1 MILLRRAKSRFIPLR
16 HGSEL
21 KVMTDPQTCRLIAL
35 AENPYFPVG
44 TLFELAGFTLPDRGD
59 GENQGIDPAIIVEC
73 HPFAENVPP
82 GQCPVQI
89 TSFSAGDQS
98 QVGLDQTIHW
108 QKLEMPIAPSAIS
121 SINVVDRARDFEA
134 DHYEAPSCEKDQH
147 YRLHIGHLRP
157 GVYAA
162 IFELEDGQTV
172 RLTFIK
178 HFPNSFAKR
187 SEPIETVREIVTLA
201 AETDQAKAAQNDE
214 THLGFSAEVIN
225 AALELATEWGEN
237 FGKPIDERILAKY
250 PDLTPDEIVNL
261 TKISREAEYFIYS
274 LAERELAG
282 EISEADIPQLAVN
295 EHPWLNSHN
304 TARLTGIGMF
314 YARK

>member
-1 MILLRRAKSRFIPLR
+1 
-16 HGSEL
+16 
-21 KVMTDPQTCRLIAL
+21 MTDNSTYRLIAL
-35 AENPYFPVG
+35 RENPYFPAG
-44 TLFELAGFTLPDRGD
+44 TLFEFAGYTLPDRGD
-59 GENQGIDPAIIVEC
+59 GVSIELDPAILLNC

-89 TSFSAGDQS
+89 TSFSAGEPGD
-98 QVGLDQTIHW
+98 VRLDQTIHW
-108 QKLEMPIAPSAIS
+108 QKLEVPIAPSAIS
-121 SINVVDRARDFEA
+121 SIDVLDRARDFEA
-134 DHYEAPSCEKDQH
+134 DHYEAPPGDEDLQ

-157 GVYAA
+157 GFYAA
-162 IFELEDGQTV
+162 IFELADGETA

-178 HFPNSFAKR
+178 HFPESFAKR
-187 SEPIETVREIVTLA
+187 CVPIEPKTEKVMLPERSRLV
-201 AETDQAKAAQNDE
+201 ETPKDE
-214 THLGFSAEVIN
+214 TYFGFSAQLLN
-225 AALELATEWGEN
+225 AALELTTEWGEN

-250 PDLTPDEIVNL
+250 PQLTPDEIAAL

-282 EISEADIPQLAVN
+282 EISETEIPQLAVK
-295 EHPWLNSHN
+295 EHRWLNAQN

>member
-1 MILLRRAKSRFIPLR
+1 
-16 HGSEL
+16 
-21 KVMTDPQTCRLIAL
+21 MTDPPTCRLIAL

-44 TLFELAGFTLPDRGD
+44 TLFELAGGTLPDRGD
-59 GENQGIDPAIIVEC
+59 GESIEIDAANIVEC

-89 TSFSAGDQS
+89 TSFSAGDPS
-98 QVGLDQTIHW
+98 QVHLDQTIHW
-108 QKLEMPIAPSAIS
+108 QKLEVPIALSTIS
-121 SINVVDRARDFEA
+121 SIDVLDRARDFEA
-134 DHYEAPSCEKDQH
+134 DHYEAASDDEDQH

-157 GVYAA
+157 GFYAA
-162 IFELEDGQTV
+162 MFSLADGETV

-187 SEPIETVREIVTLA
+187 SEPIEMVSEIVTLA
-201 AETDQAKAAQNDE
+201 AATNGESY
-214 THLGFSAEVIN
+214 LGFSAEVLN
-225 AALELATEWGEN
+225 AALELTTEWGEN
-237 FGKPIDERILAKY
+237 YGKPIDDRIRTKY
-250 PDLTPDEIVNL
+250 PQLKSDEIVAL

-282 EISEADIPQLAVN
+282 EISEADIPQLAII
-295 EHPWLNSHN
+295 EFPWLNPQN
-304 TARLTGIGMF
+304 TSRLTGIGMF